1 MNDVLDILLHAV
13 ATAALG
19 LGGVAVHRLSDWLR
33 LRADDQVRG
42 YLLQVVAT
50 AVEYGQAEARRRIL
64 ASVGDIP
71 RERQANIAA
80 ELARDYVRSRVPDAL
95 DRFGIDT
102 AGLDLMVR
110 ARMPAPRPVVGG

>member
-1 MNDVLDILLHAV
+1 MTDVLDILLHAA

-19 LGGVAVHRLSDWLR
+19 LGGIAVHRLSGWLR

-42 YLLQVVAT
+42 YLLQAVAT

-64 ASVGDIP
+64 GSAGEIP

-80 ELARDYVRSRVPDAL
+80 ELARDYVQARVPDAL

-102 AGLDLMVR
+102 AGLDQMIR
-110 ARMPAPRPVVGG
+110 ARLPAPRTVVGG